1 MAAPKIPQTRY
12 GILRRNAVN
21 WGERREKGK
30 KDKKLTLKKNQEAN
44 NRNNNNPTFMVKADR
59 KYLDVW
65 VIEDNDELRATL
77 VEVIDSDAEM
87 MCSLSFVRCEEALA
101 ALQKESPPQVMLM
114 DIGLPGMSGIEG
126 VRRIRAIS
134 PATQILMLTIYE
146 DDANVFESLCA
157 GAAGY
162 LLKSGSTGQIITA
175 IKEARDGGAPMNAQ
189 IAKKVLT
196 MFTKIVA
203 PHADYALTAR
213 EKEILNLLVSGKPLK
228 QIADTLFLSPFTIAT
243 HMKNI
248 YAKLH
253 VHSRSEAV
261 AKALKERLL

>member
-1 MAAPKIPQTRY
+1 MAKP
-12 GILRRNAVN
+12 NH
-21 WGERREKGK
+21 
-30 KDKKLTLKKNQEAN
+30 
-44 NRNNNNPTFMVKADR
+44 
-59 KYLDVW
+59 KYLDIW
-65 VIEDNDELRATL
+65 VVEDNDEMRATL

-87 MCSLSFVRCEEALA
+87 MCSLSFVKCEDAIT
-101 ALQKESPPQVMLM
+101 ALQKESPPQVILM
-114 DIGLPGMSGIEG
+114 DIGLPDMSGIEG
-126 VRRIRAIS
+126 VRHIRAVS

-162 LLKSGSTGQIITA
+162 LLKSGSTQKIIEA
-175 IKEARDGGAPMNAQ
+175 IKEARAGGAPMHAQ
-189 IAKKVLT
+189 IAKKVLV
-196 MFTKIVA
+196 MFTKIVS
-203 PHADYALTAR
+203 PQADYALTER
-213 EKEILNLLVSGKPLK
+213 EKEILNLLISGKPQK
-228 QIADTLFLSPFTIAT
+228 QIAEKLFLSPLTIAT

>member
-1 MAAPKIPQTRY
+1 MAKP
-12 GILRRNAVN
+12 
-21 WGERREKGK
+21 
-30 KDKKLTLKKNQEAN
+30 DH
-44 NRNNNNPTFMVKADR
+44 

-87 MCSLSFVRCEEALA
+87 MCSLNFVKCEEALA
-101 ALQKESPPQVMLM
+101 ALKNESPPQIVLM

-126 VRRIRAIS
+126 VRRIHSIS
-134 PATQILMLTIYE
+134 PATQFIMLTIYE
-146 DDANVFESLCA
+146 DDAKVFESLCA
-157 GAAGY
+157 GASGY
-162 LLKSGSTGQIITA
+162 LLKGGSTDKIITA
-175 IKEARDGGAPMNAQ
+175 IKELQAGGAPMNAH

-196 MFTKIVA
+196 MFTHLVA
-203 PHADYALTAR
+203 PHTDYALTER
-213 EKEILNLLVSGKPLK
+213 EKEILTLLVSGKSQK
-228 QIADTLFLSPFTIAT
+228 QIAAALFISPFTIAT

-261 AKALKERLL
+261 AKALQERLL

>member
-1 MAAPKIPQTRY
+1 MAKP
-12 GILRRNAVN
+12 NH
-21 WGERREKGK
+21 
-30 KDKKLTLKKNQEAN
+30 
-44 NRNNNNPTFMVKADR
+44 

-77 VEVIDSDAEM
+77 VEVIDSAPDM
-87 MCSLSFVRCEEALA
+87 MCSLNFARCEEALA
-101 ALQKESPPQVMLM
+101 ALKHESPPQIMLM

-126 VRRIRAIS
+126 VRRVRAVS
-134 PATQILMLTIYE
+134 PATHILMLTIYE

-157 GAAGY
+157 GASGY
-162 LLKSGSTGQIITA
+162 LLKGGSTDKIIAA
-175 IKEARDGGAPMNAQ
+175 IKEVRDGGAPMNAQ

-196 MFTKIVA
+196 LFTKIVA
-203 PHADYALTAR
+203 PHEDYALTAR
-213 EKEILNLLVSGKPLK
+213 EKEILTLLVSGQPQK
-228 QIADTLFLSPFTIAT
+228 QIAATLHLSPFTIAT

-261 AKALKERLL
+261 AKAIKEHLL